1 MKRNFMAL
9 CLLLTIFLA
18 LTTNTLAASTING
31 QTGGSQITVSV
42 NELTPGY
49 YLCAVWNGD
58 ELLTLFDYI
67 VGNDCKMETT
77 VNIGTTI
84 NSNDNL
90 QLGISGANT
99 NSEPITLNVKVNSNS
114 SDSDNHGNSAN
125 NSNYSNDSSDSG
137 PAYKI
142 NLPVNLAGGRLSV
155 QPAQTSVG
163 STVAITVAPDPGYT
177 LNKISITD
185 TNNKLLTIS
194 HIREQRYM
202 FTMPASEVNVQA
214 TFQKQNE
221 YTGTFYSLPFTD
233 VKISDWYYKAVR
245 YVFAEALMSG
255 EGHSLFNP
263 NGNLNRAMLVVIL
276 HRIEKEPQLYMPSG
290 FTDITANQW
299 YTNAVVWAK
308 ACGIVNGYEDNTFA
322 PLQNITREETSV
334 ILYRY
339 TQFKG
344 YNLAT
349 KGSLDQFSDSN
360 KISSWSVEAMQWAIA
375 MNIINGNDNGTLAPT
390 ANITR
395 AETATMIMR
404 FLDI

>member
-1 MKRNFMAL
+1 MKRNITAL

-18 LTTNTLAASTING
+18 LTTNTLAASTITG
-31 QTGGSQITVSV
+31 QTGSSQITVSV

-67 VGNDCKMETT
+67 VGSDCKMETT
-77 VNIGTTI
+77 VDIGTTI

-114 SDSDNHGNSAN
+114 SDSDNHGNSATS
-125 NSNYSNDSSDSG
+125 SNYSNDSSDSD

-142 NLPVNLAGGRLSV
+142 NLPVNLTGGRLSV

-163 STVAITVAPDPGYT
+163 STVTITVVPDQNYT
-177 LNKISITD
+177 LNTISITD
-185 TNNKLLTIS
+185 ANNNLLTIN
-194 HIREQRYM
+194 HIRGQRYM

-245 YVFAEALMSG
+245 YVFAQALMSG

-276 HRIEKEPQLYMPSG
+276 HRIEKETQLYMPSG

-339 TQFKG
+339 AQFKG
-344 YNLAT
+344 YNLAA
-349 KGSLDQFSDSN
+349 KGSLDQFPDSN
-360 KISSWSVEAMQWAIA
+360 KISSWSAEAMQWAIA

-404 FLDI
+404 FLNI